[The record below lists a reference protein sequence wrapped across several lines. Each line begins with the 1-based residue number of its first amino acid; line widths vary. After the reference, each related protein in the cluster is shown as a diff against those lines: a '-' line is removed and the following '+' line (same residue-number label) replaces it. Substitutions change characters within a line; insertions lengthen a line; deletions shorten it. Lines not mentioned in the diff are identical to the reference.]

1 MLVLFKKTAVI
12 VDQMAFRRARIES
25 FLEPWAKDENVELI
39 SLQPEHAHARLVEDA
54 CDMLVYNVGGAHP
67 SACDVLAEIQ
77 VLHTLCPTAALV
89 ILSDDTSQ
97 VSIGA
102 AMSSGARGYLINSMS
117 PAQALQA
124 LSLVL
129 HGGTYFPPTVI
140 LTGQGSGDVSAA
152 ALPQLDFSSDMP
164 RGQTPAGSQQV
175 QVSFAGHEGGI
186 VQTPCFPFDETS
198 SPGPHSEEPS
208 GIECASFQ
216 PNTSELQL
224 TDRQQAILRC
234 LCRGDSNKLI
244 ARNFDIAESTVK
256 IHVKS
261 ILRKIHVKNRTQAAI
276 WAIQNGLYSAT
287 NASAI
292 IAKKIYTAARLI

>member
-25 FLEPWAKDENVELI
+25 FLEPWAKEENVELI
-39 SLQPEHAHARLVEDA
+39 SLEPEHAHARLVEDS
-54 CDMLVYNVGGAHP
+54 CDMLVYSVGGAHP
-67 SACDVLAEIQ
+67 SACEILAEIEA
-77 VLHTLCPTAALV
+77 LHTLCPTAALV

-97 VSIGA
+97 VSVGA

-117 PAQALQA
+117 PAMALQA
-124 LSLVL
+124 LSFIL
-129 HGGTYFPPTVI
+129 HGGTYFPPTAI
-140 LTGQGSGDVSAA
+140 LTGQGVGDTSAVT
-152 ALPQLDFSSDMP
+152 LPQLDFSRDMP
-164 RGQTPAGSQQV
+164 RGQPPAGSQQV

-186 VQTPCFPFDETS
+186 VPKSRFPFDETA
-198 SPGPHSEEPS
+198 SPGQHSEEPS
-208 GIECASFQ
+208 GIECAPFQ
-216 PNTSELQL
+216 SNTAELQL
-224 TDRQQAILRC
+224 TDRQRAILRC
-234 LCRGDSNKLI
+234 LCRGDSNKTI
-244 ARNFDIAESTVK
+244 ARSFDIAESTVK

-287 NASAI
+287 SASAI